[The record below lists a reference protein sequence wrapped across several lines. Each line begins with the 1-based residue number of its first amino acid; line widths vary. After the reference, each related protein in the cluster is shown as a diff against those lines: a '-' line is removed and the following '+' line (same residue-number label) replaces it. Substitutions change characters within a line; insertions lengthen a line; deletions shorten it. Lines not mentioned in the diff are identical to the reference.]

1 MNLDLFCSGI
11 FYYLSYVGSWSFYR
25 NKTFRSL
32 LSTSQTL
39 VLRAGFLTYPI
50 GKWLKT
56 RSWHFILLFTKRSD
70 WAQIWSGASFCVT
83 LGDLWTYFWNFNFF
97 GQFWGPNVEIL
108 PIFSAKCQISYWE
121 TGFLKIFKCWG
132 TNGDWH
138 KIANK
143 SPIFRAI

>member
-1 MNLDLFCSGI
+1 MNLDLFCFGI

-25 NKTFRSL
+25 NKIFRSL

-39 VLRAGFLTYPI
+39 VLRARFLTYSI

-70 WAQIWSGASFCVT
+70 WDQIWSGASFCVT
-83 LGDLWTYFWNFNFF
+83 LGDLGTYFWNFNFLASSGVQMSKF
-97 GQFWGPNVEIL
+97 CR
-108 PIFSAKCQISYWE
+108 FSRPKFQISYWE
-121 TGFLKIFKCWG
+121 TGFLKIFKFWG

-143 SPIFRAI
+143 SPIFPAI